1 MTHIGIDARLTYY
14 RVGGTS
20 TYIRYLLNALEA
32 IDHHNE
38 YTIFRSR
45 KTHERLVP
53 RFRHAPLWTPSHHKI
68 ERLALSVELARHRL
82 DVLHCPDFIPPLR
95 GAKRHIITVHDLAFL
110 MWPEHMTDES
120 RRYYN
125 DQIQAAVDHAD
136 HILAVSEATKRD
148 LVRLLNVP
156 EGKITVQL
164 HGVDPHFKPL
174 PEDEIEAVRRQ
185 LELPAKFL
193 IYVGTIEPRK
203 NIPGLLDSY
212 EGLCKI
218 MPDAP
223 PLVLAGKRGW
233 LADEM
238 IARIEGTPNVIWR
251 QDIEHNTLPAVLN
264 MATAL
269 VLPAFYEGFGLPA
282 LEAMACGIVPIV
294 SDRAS
299 LPEVVGDVGLLI
311 DPNQPQTL
319 TDALAHVF
327 NASPDWLSE
336 KRAAALARASTFT
349 WERSARVALSV
360 YEKVS
365 V

>member
-32 IDHHNE
+32 IDRHNT
-38 YTIFRSR
+38 YTVFRSR
-45 KTHERLVP
+45 KADEQLVR
-53 RFRHAPLWTPSHHKI
+53 RFGHAPLWTPCHHKI

-82 DVLHCPDFIPPLR
+82 DVLHSPDFIPPLR

-148 LVRLLNVP
+148 IVRMLNVP
-156 EGKITVQL
+156 EDKITVQL
-164 HGVDPHFKPL
+164 HGVDPRFTPL
-174 PEDEIEAVRRQ
+174 LENEIETVRRR
-185 LELPAKFL
+185 LELPTNFL
-193 IYVGTIEPRK
+193 LYVGTIEPRK
-203 NIPGLLDSY
+203 NIPGLLDAY
-212 EGLCKI
+212 EGLRKV

-223 PLVLAGKRGW
+223 PLLLAGKAGW
-233 LADEM
+233 LADEV
-238 IARIEGTPNVIWR
+238 IARIDRTPNVIWR
-251 QDIEHNTLPAVLN
+251 QDIEHDTLPAVLN
-264 MATAL
+264 MATVL

-282 LEAMACGIVPIV
+282 LEAMACGTLPIV

-311 DPNQPQTL
+311 DPDQPATL
-319 TDALAHVF
+319 TEAFAQVL
-327 NASPDWLSE
+327 NASPEWMNK
-336 KRAAALARASTFT
+336 KREAALARASTFT

-360 YEKVS
+360 YEKVT